1 MKPKY
6 PHMRQWEAEI
16 MDKYHNDVGMVGDWS
31 YDVPLKV
38 RQTPVPSYMTDN
50 ESLLWQRITAKRI
63 DAVCERKNII
73 YIIEIKDRLR
83 PSAIGQVL
91 TYLVLYDEQFAPKK
105 PLQGVVLTEYTDPDM
120 LHVASHYNIEVWVV

>member
-6 PHMRQWEAEI
+6 PHMRQWEAAI
-16 MDKYHNDVGMVGDWS
+16 MEKYHDKVGMVGEWS

-38 RQTPVPSYMTDN
+38 RETPVPSYMTDN

-83 PSAIGQVL
+83 PSAVGQVL
-91 TYLVLYDEQFAPKK
+91 TYLVLYEEQFAPDKN
-105 PLQGVVLTEYTDPDM
+105 LQGVILTEYTDPDM
-120 LHVASHYNIEVWVV
+120 MHVADVHNIKVWVV

>member
-16 MDKYHNDVGMVGDWS
+16 MQKYHNKVGMVGEWS
-31 YDVPLKV
+31 YDIPLKV
-38 RQTPVPSYMTDN
+38 RETPIPSYMTEN
-50 ESLLWQRITAKRI
+50 EALLWQKITSKRI

-91 TYLVLYDEQFAPKK
+91 TYLILYQEQFAPEK
-105 PLQGVVLTEYTDPDM
+105 PLQGVILTEFTDPDM
-120 LHVASHYNIEVWVV
+120 MHVADHYKIKVWKI

>member
-6 PHMRQWEAEI
+6 AHMRQWEEAI
-16 MDKYHNDVGMVGDWS
+16 MEKYHETVGMVGEWS

-38 RQTPVPSYMTDN
+38 RETPVPSYMTDN

-63 DAVCERKNII
+63 DAVCEKRDVI

-91 TYLVLYDEQFAPKK
+91 TYLVLFEEQFAPQKR
-105 PLQGVVLTEYTDPDM
+105 LQGVVLTGYTDPDM
-120 LHVASHYNIEVWVV
+120 MHVADVYNIEVWVV

>member
-16 MDKYHNDVGMVGDWS
+16 MEKYHDKVGMVGEWS

-38 RQTPVPSYMTDN
+38 RETPVPSYMTDN

-63 DAVCERKNII
+63 DAVCERKNVI

-91 TYLVLYDEQFAPKK
+91 TYLVLYAEQFAPSKD
-105 PLQGVVLTEYTDPDM
+105 LQGVVLTEFTDFDM
-120 LHVASHYNIEVWVV
+120 MHVADEYNIEVWVI